1 MSLPL
6 STRLDSPATGVWIGG
21 AGLVLFVLVSLW
33 SPAGAIQGWLVV
45 TLFFLGLS
53 LGAVILLAIAN
64 ITGGHWSEAFR
75 PALMA
80 IRALLPLPIAAMLL
94 PILGASAILS
104 WRHLPAEALSDSVR
118 AKAGYFAPA
127 FLSLRT
133 LVFLALWLAAAWAVA
148 RPVPFRRSV
157 LALVVIPVTMV
168 FFATDWMM
176 GPEPEFYSTIYPLI
190 ELSGEI
196 VGAFAVAI
204 IGAWAFG
211 GLRHEWPDP
220 ESGALVSEDLGN
232 LFFGFVLLWVYLA
245 FMQWLII
252 WSGNLPDEIGWYL
265 RRSASPWPAVLIAV
279 VLLHA
284 ILPIAGLL
292 SGRVKRS
299 PTLLAILAAVVL
311 AGHALDVVWRV
322 APGLSDAGLVLL
334 ASGAAAFMGIGGIW
348 LAGFVWLVTENSI
361 RARWSWIRG

>member
-1 MSLPL
+1 M
-6 STRLDSPATGVWIGG
+6 
-21 AGLVLFVLVSLW
+21 
-33 SPAGAIQGWLVV
+33 
-45 TLFFLGLS
+45 
-53 LGAVILLAIAN
+53 
-64 ITGGHWSEAFR
+64 
-75 PALMA
+75 
-80 IRALLPLPIAAMLL
+80 RALLPLPMAAMLL
-94 PILGASAILS
+94 PLLGASAILS
-104 WRHLPAEALSDSVR
+104 WRHLPQEALSDSVR

-133 LVFLALWLAAAWAVA
+133 LVFLALWLAVAWAVA
-148 RPVPFRRSV
+148 RRTSPRRSV

-168 FFATDWMM
+168 FFATDWMT

-211 GLRHEWPDP
+211 GLRHERPDP

-232 LFFGFVLLWVYLA
+232 LFFGFVLLWIYLA

-265 RRSASPWPAVLIAV
+265 RRSGGSWPTVLIAV

-299 PTLLAILAAVVL
+299 PPLLAVLAAGVL

-322 APGLSDAGLVLL
+322 APGLSGAGLVVL
-334 ASGAAAFMGIGGIW
+334 ASAAAAFLGVGGIW
-348 LAGFVWLVTENSI
+348 LAGFVWLATENSI
-361 RARWSWIRG
+361 PARWSWIHG

>member
-1 MSLPL
+1 MRLSLP
-6 STRLDSPATGVWIGG
+6 TRLDAPTAGLWLGG
-21 AGLVLFVLVSLW
+21 AGLVLFALLSIW
-33 SPAGAIQGWLVV
+33 SPAGAVQAWLVV

-53 LGAVILLAIAN
+53 LGALILLAIEN
-64 ITGGHWSEAFR
+64 ITGGHWGEALR

-80 IRALLPLPIAAMLL
+80 MRALLPLPMAAMLL
-94 PILGASAILS
+94 PVLGASAILS
-104 WRHLPAEALSDSVR
+104 WRHLPAEVLSDSVR
-118 AKAGYFAPA
+118 AKAAYFAPA

-133 LVFLALWLAAAWAVA
+133 LLFLALWLAAAWAVA
-148 RPVPFRRSV
+148 RPPSTRRSV

-168 FFATDWMM
+168 FFVTDWMM

-211 GLRHEWPDP
+211 GLRHERPDP

-265 RRSASPWPAVLIAV
+265 RRSAGPWPVVLIAV

-284 ILPIAGLL
+284 ILPIGGLL

-299 PTLLAILAAVVL
+299 PTLLAILAAGVL
-311 AGHALDVVWRV
+311 AGHTLDVVWRV
-322 APGLSDAGLVLL
+322 APGLSEGSLVLL
-334 ASGAAAFMGIGGIW
+334 ATGIAAFLGIGGIW